1 MLRERGFFVRFK
13 DALPA
18 QARARCHSITH
29 QEVVAVLKRQ
39 GDLEWLPEFQEK
51 YLGKDRK
58 EET

>member
-1 MLRERGFFVRFK
+1 
-13 DALPA
+13 
-18 QARARCHSITH
+18 
-29 QEVVAVLKRQ
+29 VVAVLKRQ